1 MKRKSNLWIAFCLA
15 TALSLLVGCGSG
27 GNLKEVKLPDSM
39 TVTVGDVVPVPY
51 EFIYDGAQAEKQEE
65 PSFSWSSSDP
75 SIAAVDAEGNL
86 TAIAEGNCTVQ
97 LTGPDEISASVKV
110 TVNAAAPKNPLVVQ
124 SAEMIA
130 DEETVIQIE
139 GVDDPAAQ
147 GYQFS
152 SDNPEIAEVDAGGK
166 VIAHKSGVAAI
177 TVTSPDG
184 ESYTF
189 SVTVYLS
196 EQERDEAVASASKK
210 NPDSSS
216 AASEADSNKNN
227 GTSGNNTGSTG
238 NNNGSTGGNTG
249 STGGS
254 SGSTGGSAGTDNK
267 KICPV
272 CDRELDENGN
282 CDTIHTYTGYAMAYY
297 NEAAQAVYVRCNLC
311 AQEWPRDSIPGGA
324 YNFANFHALQCQRE
338 NNPTYYGCPIC
349 GESVRIPGLA
359 SPEEESAI
367 ISEHEKKHASYP
379 PDTMWYAGC
388 IYCHTQ
394 VGGTDGELY
403 CPTCD
408 RILSYE
414 EMVKVLPDGSTTPY
428 L

>member
-15 TALSLLVGCGSG
+15 AALSLLVGCGSG
-27 GNLKEVKLPDSM
+27 GKLKEVKLPDSM

-51 EFIYDGAQAEKQEE
+51 ELIYDGAQAENQEE

-152 SDNPEIAEVDAGGK
+152 SDNPEIAEVDASGK
-166 VIAHKSGVAAI
+166 VIAHKSGVATI
-177 TVTSPDG
+177 TVSAPNG

-189 SVTVYLS
+189 SVSVYLS

-216 AASEADSNKNN
+216 AASGVNSNKNN
-227 GTSGNNTGSTG
+227 GTSGNNTGSAG
-238 NNNGSTGGNTG
+238 SSTGTT
-249 STGGS
+249 SGS
-254 SGSTGGSAGTDNK
+254 SGSTGNITSEKCGTCGLPLQGD
-267 KICPV
+267 V
-272 CDRELDENGN
+272 TGN
-282 CDTIHTYTGYAMAYY
+282 CLFGGNHPAPAPEGGGIGQGNVT
-297 NEAAQAVYVRCNLC
+297 
-311 AQEWPRDSIPGGA
+311 IPGGGTFDGNGGDA
-324 YNFANFHALQCQRE
+324 E
-338 NNPTYYGCPIC
+338 YGGRPQEPPI
-349 GESVRIPGLA
+349 A
-359 SPEEESAI
+359 
-367 ISEHEKKHASYP
+367 P
-379 PDTMWYAGC
+379 PPVD
-388 IYCHTQ
+388 INK
-394 VGGTDGELY
+394 DN
-403 CPTCD
+403 
-408 RILSYE
+408 S
-414 EMVKVLPDGSTTPY
+414 
-428 L
+428 